1 MKQLRKQT
9 ISYNNDLLHCP
20 LNNWEFLVR
29 REQEFHMIYLLD
41 IFGTFVFAISGAFRA
56 VKYELDLLGVLVLAT
71 VTGIAGGILR
81 DTVLGSTPPVAL
93 VDHWYIIACL
103 SGGIAVFF
111 TAPKI
116 AKQWD
121 YVMIADAIG
130 LSVFAAI
137 GAAKAELCNAI
148 PITVII
154 MAMIT
159 SCGGGIIRDLLVTEI
174 PSILKSDFYATAA
187 LTGGACFVFLGYT
200 EMSNGPRIACTIAIT
215 FILRSVAMKYGLS
228 LPLSKSLPTSPSKIA
243 KEKQSWQNRFK

>member
-1 MKQLRKQT
+1 
-9 ISYNNDLLHCP
+9 
-20 LNNWEFLVR
+20 
-29 REQEFHMIYLLD
+29 MIYILD

-71 VTGIAGGILR
+71 VTGIAGGMLR
-81 DTVLGSTPPVAL
+81 DALLGATPPSAL

-103 SGGIAVFF
+103 SGGTAVFLA
-111 TAPKI
+111 APKI

-137 GAAKAELCNAI
+137 GAAKAETCNAI
-148 PITVII
+148 PITVVI

-174 PSILKSDFYATAA
+174 PTILKTDFYATAA
-187 LTGGACFVFLGYT
+187 LSGGVVFVFLGYIGII
-200 EMSNGPRIACTIAIT
+200 NGPRVVCTIAVT
-215 FILRSVAMKYGLS
+215 FALRFVAMKYGLS
-228 LPLSKSLPTSPSKIA
+228 LPRSKSLHKSPSQIA
-243 KEKQSWQNRFK
+243 KEK